1 MTNGAGRWV
10 KLVAG
15 LLVTSVCLWL
25 IIQQVDLSRLWVIL
39 SSADPSWIV
48 IGLFFLS
55 IAYLLRIV
63 RWWLMLRTIV
73 PTLPLVAC
81 AGPFLSS
88 IALNNLLPFRAGD
101 IMRVV
106 GFCRQLTLPASTVL
120 GSLVL
125 ERLLDLA
132 AILVMFFV
140 AVPHAT
146 PDGFHAEAVATA
158 GWLGLVCVIL
168 IVLTIALPEA
178 LARLTENIAA
188 RARRGTWKR
197 AGRLAQWVV
206 HFFSSLALMR
216 TRQQIIPL
224 VLLSLGAWCLEGAL
238 FAAVAKSVHID
249 DPGIAP
255 WFALS
260 TGTLGTLLPSTPG
273 YVGTFD
279 YLTMVGFLAY
289 GFAQSLAAACALL
302 VHVVLWVPQTIVG
315 MVWLLILKVKP
326 ATPAVQSPSTAK
338 VSA

>member
-1 MTNGAGRWV
+1 MTNGVRRWA

-15 LLVTSVCLWL
+15 LLVTGVCSWL
-25 IIQQVDLSRLWVIL
+25 IIQQVDLSRLWVVL

-48 IGLFFLS
+48 LGLFFLS
-55 IAYLLRIV
+55 MAYLLRIV
-63 RWWLMLRTIV
+63 RWWLMLRAIV
-73 PTLPLVAC
+73 PTLPLMAC

-101 IMRVV
+101 VMRVV
-106 GFCRQLTLPASTVL
+106 GFCRQLTLPASSVL

-125 ERLLDLA
+125 ERLLDLT
-132 AILVMFFV
+132 AILIMFFV

-146 PDGFHAEAVATA
+146 PEGFPAEVLVTA
-158 GWLGLVCVIL
+158 GWLGLVCVVL
-168 IVLTIALPEA
+168 IVVTIAMPEA
-178 LARLTENIAA
+178 LARLTANIALEVRN
-188 RARRGTWKR
+188 RAWGR
-197 AGRLAQWVV
+197 AGRLAQWVG

-238 FAAVAKSVHID
+238 FAAVSKSVHID

-289 GFAQSLAAACALL
+289 GFSQSVAAACALL
-302 VHVVLWVPQTIVG
+302 VHVVLWVPQTTVG
-315 MVWLLILKVKP
+315 MVSLLIIKLKPTAPV
-326 ATPAVQSPSTAK
+326 VRSPSTAK